1 MQKQGKPIFEGA
13 ESRSAEEAI
22 LLSLE
27 AYTNETRHL
36 HLRGALGAA
45 RTAQVDG
52 QEYLI
57 VPVVALMDGVIHAV
71 NASTPERVTTATLAK
86 AAASWNGRPLVL
98 GHPMKNGRQ
107 CSANEPDIRSTH
119 HFGMIFNSRMQ
130 GSKLCM
136 DAYVDPVR
144 AEKIGGADFVKKLRA
159 GEQIEVSVGAYVQ
172 TRPEDGVY
180 NGKPYKGTWLETHGD
195 HLAFL
200 PGGKGACSI
209 EMGCGAHRAAQMHL
223 VTAEEFKILGGPGSG
238 NKGHAGRPG
247 QVGGSASGGSGS
259 GGGGGTPKGGLDSS
273 KMFGGNPNQ
282 AADYKREMET
292 QKAFESTDEALSA
305 TAKAQKNPSLES
317 HRAAAIEHNKAAGAH
332 QEAGRLHGY
341 DTAEGEKAQLLAEIH
356 SEAEW
361 AHEIASGDPDYQDET
376 SEHSIDELVADLK
389 DSAAKSPHE
398 LSKVINVGGHAS
410 PSSGS
415 KFTGTYLPEDAG
427 KDDSVDPPPGGPWYL
442 PGGKKPVVGK
452 DYLPGSIM
460 DKQAKRAKKKL
471 KGASSRDCSVCDGTG
486 QIKNEK
492 KQEDCPSCGGAGKI
506 TAAEDNDGSAV
517 MEDQI
522 MKKVDAIK
530 ALTACPC
537 SGFVPADAKELE
549 AFSEER
555 LTAMAEFAIAKKK
568 TDDEVAVEKEEAAK
582 KFKAAEDT
590 IAELKAVS
598 EKAPTEDEYL
608 AKAPESIRTLVAE
621 KKAQD
626 VKIKTDLVAQLK
638 VAAAGAYTEA
648 ELNEKSISELMKL
661 ATMAKVDYSGRS
673 VPRAAAD
680 GSTTSTYTPPDPYA
694 AGIKAL
700 QGKSAV
706 N

>member
-1 MQKQGKPIFEGA
+1 
-13 ESRSAEEAI
+13 
-22 LLSLE
+22 
-27 AYTNETRHL
+27 
-36 HLRGALGAA
+36 
-45 RTAQVDG
+45 
-52 QEYLI
+52 
-57 VPVVALMDGVIHAV
+57 
-71 NASTPERVTTATLAK
+71 
-86 AAASWNGRPLVL
+86 
-98 GHPMKNGRQ
+98 
-107 CSANEPDIRSTH
+107 
-119 HFGMIFNSRMQ
+119 
-130 GSKLCM
+130 
-136 DAYVDPVR
+136 
-144 AEKIGGADFVKKLRA
+144 
-159 GEQIEVSVGAYVQ
+159 
-172 TRPEDGVY
+172 
-180 NGKPYKGTWLETHGD
+180 
-195 HLAFL
+195 
-200 PGGKGACSI
+200 
-209 EMGCGAHRAAQMHL
+209 
-223 VTAEEFKILGGPGSG
+223 
-238 NKGHAGRPG
+238 
-247 QVGGSASGGSGS
+247 
-259 GGGGGTPKGGLDSS
+259 
-273 KMFGGNPNQ
+273 
-282 AADYKREMET
+282 
-292 QKAFESTDEALSA
+292 
-305 TAKAQKNPSLES
+305 
-317 HRAAAIEHNKAAGAH
+317 
-332 QEAGRLHGY
+332 
-341 DTAEGEKAQLLAEIH
+341 
-356 SEAEW
+356 
-361 AHEIASGDPDYQDET
+361 
-376 SEHSIDELVADLK
+376 
-389 DSAAKSPHE
+389 
-398 LSKVINVGGHAS
+398 
-410 PSSGS
+410 
-415 KFTGTYLPEDAG
+415 
-427 KDDSVDPPPGGPWYL
+427 
-442 PGGKKPVVGK
+442 
-452 DYLPGSIM
+452 M